1 MYKFKMQL
9 LLIFISLPLFA
20 RAPQWVNEL
29 PNGAS
34 SYNGRAVVT
43 KDDYGSREEYMKAA
57 ETQALR
63 NISSAISVVIE
74 GATQNSYLAT
84 SDSQTSTYQEEIKSY
99 TQADLEGFE
108 FVEEWESRKEY
119 WVYYKLDKAVWR
131 SIEQRRLREG
141 EARAESFIANANTFL
156 ADGKVVSAIR
166 SYTQAF
172 GEILPILYLDPK
184 TTTNGST
191 IPLVAHID
199 ERMVTLLNQLQ
210 LEVNRPFYS
219 GTYSSY
225 NELPS
230 EIQFHINRLPVNS
243 FPIILN
249 DNQYFSNSDGTVP
262 VSVQHIE
269 YEQGMTEFLLPIAT
283 DIDALIPT
291 DLDSEIVKQWLYQLN
306 WPSATAQFVFKKP
319 AVYVEALQVGYNDL
333 PYEQL
338 ENAVEER
345 LGDIGYSIA
354 RFPEEAEYR
363 VMVSSEVR
371 PAGSMGNLYFSYVDI
386 NWVLFNK
393 SGDQLM
399 TNALDP
405 IKGGALSYDDAN
417 VKAYLKGKNILADS
431 IINWMQENQQ

>member
-1 MYKFKMQL
+1 MSKFKIHL
-9 LLIFISLPLFA
+9 LLIFITLPLFA
-20 RAPQWVNEL
+20 RAPRWVNEL
-29 PNGAS
+29 PNGSNA
-34 SYNGRAVVT
+34 YNGRAVVT
-43 KDDYGSREEYMKAA
+43 KDDYSSREEYMKAA
-57 ETQALR
+57 EVQALR

-84 SDSQTSTYQEEIKSY
+84 NDSQTSTYQEEIRSFTK
-99 TQADLEGFE
+99 AKLEGYE
-108 FVEEWESRKEY
+108 FVEEWENRKEY
-119 WVYYKLDKAVWR
+119 WVYYKLDKAIWR
-131 SIEQRRLREG
+131 SVEQRRLREA
-141 EARAESFIANANTFL
+141 EARAESFISNADTFL
-156 ADGKVVSAIR
+156 SNGKVVSAIR
-166 SYTQAF
+166 SYSQAF

-184 TTTNGST
+184 TSKNGST

-199 ERMVTLLNQLQ
+199 ERMVSLLNQLQ

-230 EIQFHINRLPVNS
+230 EIQFHVNRTPVNS
-243 FPIILN
+243 FPVILN
-249 DNQYFSNSDGTVP
+249 NEQFFSNSEGTVP
-262 VSVQHIE
+262 VSSQLIS
-269 YEQGMTEFLLPIAT
+269 YEQGMTEYLLPIST
-283 DIDALIPT
+283 DIDALIPA
-291 DLDSEIVKQWLYQLN
+291 DLESEVVKQWLYQLN
-306 WPSATAQFVFKKP
+306 WPSATAQFIFEKP

-363 VMVSSEVR
+363 VMVNSEVR

-417 VKAYLKGKNILADS
+417 VKAYLKGKDILADS
-431 IINWMQENQQ
+431 IINWIQENQ